1 LLALVADGAR
11 RYSIA
16 LELARR
22 GSGWL
27 VTHVGGCR
35 WASPLRSSPAPWP
48 ADGWHAAA
56 SPR

>member
-1 LLALVADGAR
+1 VQAESVGKARAALLALVGDGAR

-27 VTHVGGCR
+27 VTHVGG
-35 WASPLRSSPAPWP
+35 
-48 ADGWHAAA
+48 
-56 SPR
+56 